1 MKVIDGN
8 DDLCNK
14 LTAMFSEMGAKK
26 DLTPEELGLQFSHVC
41 EVWSQLYYNGGD
53 CRLTIRL

>member
-14 LTAMFSEMGAKK
+14 LTAMFSEMGVKA
-26 DLTPEELGLQFSHVC
+26 DLNPEELGIQFSHVC
-41 EVWSQLYYNGGD
+41 EV
-53 CRLTIRL
+53 